1 MVPAFA
7 SFYRQA
13 VRLIHK
19 NSDSGAERFDKD
31 QRKSFQCRLSKQV
44 PNHANGENHMSKK
57 AAEHHKRASE
67 HLTLAAHHHGEA
79 AKHYEAGAHEKAAH
93 HAHIARGHAIL
104 AREHAEEAVK
114 AHVEEHGKK

>member
-1 MVPAFA
+1 MAVA
-7 SFYRQA
+7 SCTYRNCRFGH
-13 VRLIHK
+13 VRVVYSCPPKVLESSRRQYHAHGSLYR
-19 NSDSGAERFDKD
+19 NGARSVQEFLEGLTNP
-31 QRKSFQCRLSKQV
+31 RL
-44 PNHANGENHMSKK
+44 NG
-57 AAEHHKRASE
+57 
-67 HLTLAAHHHGEA
+67 A